1 MRVTMA
7 GSWPGRHQLEAQK
20 MAYDVLD
27 GAGTGVLALPYLA
40 ETPGR
45 GPGSDMI
52 GRAVGMLVDMP
63 ADLSSFGWR
72 LAGGMGREVLTSQRM
87 ARGDADTF
95 AEVLGEE
102 PSLIKVQV
110 CGPWTLAASL
120 WLSHGERVLGDH
132 GAVRDVSD
140 SLAEGVAEYV
150 SAVSDAVGGSQIVLQ
165 VDEPSC
171 AAVHHGSIPTASG
184 LHRVRAV
191 PENDMAAVWNR
202 WIDTVKRASAT
213 SEVVMHT
220 CAPRLPWNAVRTSG
234 VDALSFDHSLLTIHE
249 IDDAA
254 RAFDGPL
261 AWWPSQPLSTDLS
274 SLVSNV
280 ESAANRLGIPRE
292 QLTHC
297 TVTSVCG
304 AANKTPHDA
313 AQWGKTLCQLA
324 SALTHA

>member
-7 GSWPGRHQLEAQK
+7 GSWPGHHQLEAQK

-27 GAGTGVLALPYLA
+27 GSGSGVVALPYLV
-40 ETPGR
+40 ETPDR
-45 GPGSDMI
+45 GPGSDMV

-72 LAGGMGREVLTSQRM
+72 LAGGRGREVVSSQRM

-102 PSLIKVQV
+102 PSLVKVQV
-110 CGPWTLAASL
+110 CGPWTLVASL

-132 GAVRDVSD
+132 GAVRDVTD

-150 SAVSDAVGGSQIVLQ
+150 SAVSDAVGGAQVVLQ

-171 AAVHHGSIPTASG
+171 SAVHLGSIPTASG

-191 PENDMAAVWNR
+191 PQGDMAALWNR
-202 WIDTVKRASAT
+202 WIDTVKKTPAI
-213 SEVVMHT
+213 SEVVMHS
-220 CAPRLPWNAVRTSG
+220 CAPRLPWDALRTSG
-234 VDALSFDHSLLTIHE
+234 AQALSFDHSLLTIQE
-249 IDDAA
+249 VDDAA

-261 AWWPSQPLSTDLS
+261 AWWPSLPESTDVS
-274 SLVSNV
+274 SMVSNV
-280 ESAANRLGIPRE
+280 EGTANRLGVSRE

-304 AANKTPHDA
+304 AATKTPHHA